1 MDDESAAT
9 LDRTAANI
17 ASTEEVFANVAEV
30 TDVFSKP
37 EAEKKRFRVA
47 VAAIVNGEMTI
58 KVCAHTRAHAPTV
71 FRRRR
76 SHTSSPQAH
85 CTRMCTRR
93 VTCSAIARHH

>member
-1 MDDESAAT
+1 
-9 LDRTAANI
+9 
-17 ASTEEVFANVAEV
+17 V

-58 KVCAHTRAHAPTV
+58 KVCAHTRAHALIV

-76 SHTSSPQAH
+76 SHTSSLRAH
-85 CTRMCTRR
+85 CIRMCTRR
-93 VTCSAIARHH
+93 VTCSVTARRH